1 MGWRP
6 VIVSSHLDGCV
17 SLAPFMM
24 ATVASALSQS
34 ESRLFLLPWTCR
46 WIAVGSRGVVPRGNY

>member
-17 SLAPFMM
+17 SLASFMM
-24 ATVASALSQS
+24 VTVASALSTS
-34 ESRLFLLPWTCR
+34 VSSFSC
-46 WIAVGSRGVVPRGNY
+46 SPRPDG

>member
-17 SLAPFMM
+17 LLAPFIMM
-24 ATVASALSQS
+24 TVASALSQS
-34 ESRLFLLPWTCR
+34 ESRLLLLPWT
-46 WIAVGSRGVVPRGNY
+46 

>member
-6 VIVSSHLDGCV
+6 VIVSSPLDGCV

-24 ATVASALSQS
+24 VTVASALSQS
-34 ESRLFLLPWTCR
+34 ESRLFLLPW
-46 WIAVGSRGVVPRGNY
+46 P

>member
-6 VIVSSHLDGCV
+6 VIISCHLDRCV

-24 ATVASALSQS
+24 VTVASALSQS
-34 ESRLFLLPWTCR
+34 ESRLFLLPWT
-46 WIAVGSRGVVPRGNY
+46 